1 MVVVRGGYSLVAWT
15 QELWPMGLVAP
26 QHVKSSWT
34 RDQTHVPSLDRQILN
49 YWTMGKMFSMD
60 IFKLNIREKGQGK
73 VK

>member
-49 YWTMGKMFSMD
+49 HGTTMEV
-60 IFKLNIREKGQGK
+60 L
-73 VK
+73 